1 MLEGMKQ
8 KYRELKQWMWIY
20 LFIIKAQRVHFF
32 FAYKNRY
39 TGVQTI
45 QTLQNSIQSQHK
57 GVPNP
62 SVTLTKS
69 CEKFAGWIDPE
80 ST

>member
-1 MLEGMKQ
+1 MNVD
-8 KYRELKQWMWIY
+8 
-20 LFIIKAQRVHFF
+20 LFVHYQSTKSKMF
-32 FAYKNRY
+32 FAYKTRY

-45 QTLQNSIQSQHK
+45 QALQNSIQCQHK
-57 GVPNP
+57 GVQNP